1 MNTLPITLALG
12 IASAS
17 SMANESSMLV
27 VAGEPG
33 AARNVERAAHWQA
46 GLLGTYTATFDL
58 GLLKGA
64 DTRNS
69 EHLATPAHVA
79 RRSLSALL
87 PGHQLPVVLDF
98 TTIYEGTDGVVTH
111 AGTVVG
117 DDASLVTLSVQR
129 NEVLGKIH
137 TGGLLY
143 LLEGSSEAG
152 HLADLKPLSSN
163 FTTFGSRCTDDILY
177 QARDRVGAFSGVDTT
192 LSNADADIALIL
204 VTTEISYDDCW
215 QDVGRIGGVA
225 FLHEEADPF
234 ALSTDTYAL
243 GDLTAVHEIG
253 HVLGGDHE
261 YGTANAALPNA
272 YGFVALPSCAWQ
284 TLMGGYAHPSCPFD
298 VDQPFPHLQPT
309 TRLPRWSNPNQT
321 YGGIAMGSSTQNMAD
336 ALETL
341 MPTVSAWETNPAAP
355 GTASGF
361 AVWSWLCYGTHTA
374 SWTATTGATHYQLMA
389 STSVTF
395 SSPYL
400 IHIASGATSANFDIG
415 PSETLYLRVRACNA
429 GGCGGYSA
437 QQVADDYYPICV

>member
-1 MNTLPITLALG
+1 MRSGGGNVATLILYTPA
-12 IASAS
+12 
-17 SMANESSMLV
+17 V
-27 VAGEPG
+27 
-33 AARNVERAAHWQA
+33 AARNNISLLANQIIAQA
-46 GLLGTYTATFDL
+46 
-58 GLLKGA
+58 
-64 DTRNS
+64 N
-69 EHLATPAHVA
+69 
-79 RRSLSALL
+79 
-87 PGHQLPVVLDF
+87 
-98 TTIYEGTDGVVTH
+98 
-111 AGTVVG
+111 
-117 DDASLVTLSVQR
+117 ASLAASGVD
-129 NEVLGKIH
+129 
-137 TGGLLY
+137 
-143 LLEGSSEAG
+143 SSNYFT
-152 HLADLKPLSSN
+152 LADLKPLSSN
-163 FTTFGSRCTDDILY
+163 FTTFGSRCADDILY